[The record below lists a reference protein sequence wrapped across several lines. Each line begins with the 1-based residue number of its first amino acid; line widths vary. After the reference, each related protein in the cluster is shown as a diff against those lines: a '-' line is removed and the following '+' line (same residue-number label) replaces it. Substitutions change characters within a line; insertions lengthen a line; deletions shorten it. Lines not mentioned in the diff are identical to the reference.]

1 MGKAGAVGFVKKS
14 PGPKNLQLRGR
25 IWWVKKM
32 VKGVLV
38 YRSLET
44 TDQAE
49 AVRKMDQVIAADLK
63 RKGFQPVPTHGSP
76 G

>member
-1 MGKAGAVGFVKKS
+1 
-14 PGPKNLQLRGR
+14 
-25 IWWVKKM
+25 M

-49 AVRKMDQVIAADLK
+49 AVRKMGQVIAADLK
-63 RKGFQPVPTHGSP
+63 RKGF
-76 G
+76 